1 MKKYIEIFGAIMAEG
16 GLTAIMFAL
25 IAYMYIR

>member
-1 MKKYIEIFGAIMAEG
+1 MKKAIEIFGAIMAEG
-16 GLTAIMFAL
+16 GLAVVMFAA

>member
-16 GLTAIMFAL
+16 GLAVIMFAL
-25 IAYMYIR
+25 IAYMYIH